1 MNLTAETVIVG
12 GQTVKRKLVY
22 ALLGGFL
29 FLGMLL
35 SIFGLT
41 GVAVAAPLSGFG
53 EFTVKFDKMVGEG
66 FQLYGGVAD
75 GATTKNNPVAV
86 NAIDKATINGLE
98 ISKAI
103 PALGIRVVISSD
115 KPVVINGLLQKAT
128 MVNGDATFEELT
140 MAENYIGDYDL
151 TDPKQRMEAISKE
164 FTQKANTI
172 TIENGNLQTLY
183 LFQKTVSLPGMKVYF
198 EKLN

>member
-1 MNLTAETVIVG
+1 MNLATEAVIVG
-12 GQTVKRKLVY
+12 GQTVRKKLVY

-29 FLGMLL
+29 FLGILL
-35 SIFGLT
+35 SIFGIT

-53 EFTVKFDKMVGEG
+53 EFTVKFDKMVGQG

-115 KPVVINGLLQKAT
+115 KQVEINGLLQKAT
-128 MVNGDATFEELT
+128 MVNGDAKFDELT
-140 MAENYIGDYDL
+140 MSENYIGDYDL
-151 TDPKQRMEAISKE
+151 TDPKQRVEAIAKE

>member
-12 GQTVKRKLVY
+12 GQTVKKKLVY

-66 FQLYGGVAD
+66 FQLYGGIAD
-75 GATTKNNPVAV
+75 GATTHNNPVAV

-128 MVNGDATFEELT
+128 MVNGDAKFEELT

>member
-1 MNLTAETVIVG
+1 MNLGAEAVIIG
-12 GQTVKRKLVY
+12 GQTVKKKLIL

-29 FLGMLL
+29 FLGSLL
-35 SIFGLT
+35 ATFGIT

-53 EFTVKFDKMVGEG
+53 EFTVKFDKMVGEN
-66 FQLYGGVAD
+66 FQLYGGIAD

-128 MVNGDATFEELT
+128 MVNGDAKFENLT
-140 MAENYIGDYDL
+140 MSENYIGDYDL
-151 TDPKQRMEAISKE
+151 TDPKQRMEALAKE
-164 FTQKANTI
+164 FTQSANTI